1 MATKIFDSL
10 TSMLGALLGLV
21 ILIVVI
27 TELLKQAQSLETF
40 ILVLLLGG
48 AFMYKI
54 LKEYF

>member
-1 MATKIFDSL
+1 
-10 TSMLGALLGLV
+10 MLGALLGLV
-21 ILIVVI
+21 ILIAVI